1 MYTYLSG
8 VKNIHPGNTYISMET
23 MEMSRE
29 SLEGRHV
36 AITGAGSGIGLATA
50 RLFAQL
56 GAKVALLDRDAVV
69 KEIAPTL
76 KGAVAVVTD
85 VSSQESVDAGIAEAA
100 TSLGALDGLVN
111 SAGADFSGSIEDT
124 TPADWSHLMS
134 INLTGPYLVARSA
147 LPWLREAERATIVN
161 VASGLGFRPIR
172 HRAAYSTTKAG
183 LIMFSKALALEL
195 GPDIRVNAVCPGVVD
210 TPMLRKAWPDADS
223 LAQVTSPCVIKSLP
237 SAEDIAYSILYLTS
251 DASRHITG
259 TALAS
264 DGGSSLH

>member
-1 MYTYLSG
+1 
-8 VKNIHPGNTYISMET
+8 MET
-23 MEMSRE
+23 MEMSRG

-50 RLFAQL
+50 RLFAQV

-85 VSSQESVDAGIAEAA
+85 VSSQESVDA
-100 TSLGALDGLVN
+100 
-111 SAGADFSGSIEDT
+111 
-124 TPADWSHLMS
+124 
-134 INLTGPYLVARSA
+134 
-147 LPWLREAERATIVN
+147 
-161 VASGLGFRPIR
+161 
-172 HRAAYSTTKAG
+172 
-183 LIMFSKALALEL
+183 
-195 GPDIRVNAVCPGVVD
+195 PDIRVNAVCPGVVD
-210 TPMLRKAWPDADS
+210 TPMLRKAWPDAAS

-237 SAEDIAYSILYLTS
+237 SAEDIAYSILFLTS

-259 TALAS
+259 TTLAS